1 MQGVLRSWPYSLVM
15 ERRSPRQS
23 VKRPAKIY
31 VEGADP
37 LTCFIRDISRGG
49 ANLHVF
55 WKSWSW
61 EGGLPNT
68 FELEDTFSNTRRTVH
83 LVWVRESGVGVRFAD
98 EAQGP
103 VVPKPAVFGR
113 RRA

>member
-1 MQGVLRSWPYSLVM
+1 M

-23 VKRPAKIY
+23 VKRPAMIY